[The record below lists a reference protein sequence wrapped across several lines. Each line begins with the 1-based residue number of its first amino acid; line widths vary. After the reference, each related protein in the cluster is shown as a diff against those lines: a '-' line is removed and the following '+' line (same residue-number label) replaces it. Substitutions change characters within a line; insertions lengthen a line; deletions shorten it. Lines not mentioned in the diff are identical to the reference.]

1 MGTMF
6 KENIVEEVHQG
17 SSLRQKCLSPSL
29 LLPLD
34 FSFLWFELERHSQ
47 SWLSEAGTDGI
58 SIFKEAI
65 QYSVRAHTLVP
76 NGPESKTQLTCD
88 LAKSVDSIEPQFP
101 LVQMEVVPPRF
112 VVRMNMT
119 MTMTSRESC

>member
-1 MGTMF
+1 M
-6 KENIVEEVHQG
+6 
-17 SSLRQKCLSPSL
+17 
-29 LLPLD
+29 
-34 FSFLWFELERHSQ
+34 
-47 SWLSEAGTDGI
+47 
-58 SIFKEAI
+58 
-65 QYSVRAHTLVP
+65 VP